1 MFSPLYFEV
10 KTKSVCKHI
19 IKTRMAAMTILV
31 STIIYLI
38 IT

>member
-1 MFSPLYFEV
+1 MFSPLYFAV